1 MVNNV
6 FNCLDEALFAH
17 GRIRI
22 IIKNF
27 LKKKGGKKVF
37 SEASELSPLP
47 VCPLAVGVIPGLHRS
62 CLGLELGSA
71 MGEC

>member
-1 MVNNV
+1 VVNNV

-17 GRIRI
+17 GRI

-27 LKKKGGKKVF
+27 LKKKGRKKVF

-47 VCPLAVGVIPGLHRS
+47 VCPLAVEVIPGLHRS